1 MQNDECRV
9 QNEGLTAEEIVRS
22 LRVCLKIDGLCRGC
36 VYSGHCGDDILCA
49 DQLRED
55 AASMIEAQVKRIVE
69 LEGQLIL
76 RQNELLKLREA
87 NRFIPV
93 EERLPDL
100 DDGTTILDGEM
111 VAVRVLAMILGAKE
125 STCLYFDGEDF
136 FDYTGDELI
145 PYRVT
150 RWKPMPKGAEVEE

>member
-9 QNEGLTAEEIVRS
+9 QNAGLTAEEIVRS
-22 LRVCLKIDGLCRGC
+22 LRVCANPMPCEGCISIEHRGDC
-36 VYSGHCGDDILCA
+36 DCA
-49 DQLRED
+49 DWLKRT
-55 AASMIEAQVKRIVE
+55 AADLIEAQAKRIGE

-76 RQNELLKLREA
+76 KNDELLKLREE
-87 NRFIPV
+87 NRWIPV

-100 DDGTTILDGEM
+100 DDGTTLLDGEM
-111 VAVRVLAMILGAKE
+111 VAVQVLVMIQGAKK
-125 STCLYFDGEDF
+125 SACLYFDGEDF

-150 RWKPMPKGAEVEE
+150 RWKPMPKGPEEAGQA